1 MENLEIIQI
10 RNAFDFTNSLVIEGN
25 ENLRNLFL
33 FINRFKEIYDKEK
46 DCLPYHINLIDE
58 LHADENAHSR
68 IFAKLLRFKEN
79 DKFPFLEK
87 FLNDVCGFKLTV
99 EKPKVKK
106 VDSCRR
112 IDIPIFDDN
121 YVVLI
126 ENKVTDKAPDQNNP
140 NGGQL
145 SRYIETIEKN
155 YGRNLKDIFVVYT
168 PKYSRE
174 PSDDCWINK
183 ENVSYKNDFS
193 QRFCSLSYRDII
205 YPWLKNDILP
215 FIDEKNVYL
224 RSAFEQYVDYL
235 EGMFSLRTI
244 DEEMNMKLQEFIKNE
259 LGLEDDKPE
268 DAVESLSE
276 KETELNNAITQVQQ
290 LKSKYQK
297 QIVLRYFKKWE
308 EFLKTDFPSFK
319 IVGDKFEL
327 DKNCINVG
335 VEFCLNNEN
344 YVAIIECNDCNNPN
358 IYYGIGRHF
367 VSPSKYETPGIL
379 QEILDE
385 NKLID
390 PEDFW
395 YGWKWSTLGDV
406 YMNLKRLI
414 EEIENKIASPNR

>member
-10 RNAFDFTNSLVIEGN
+10 KNAFDFTNSLVTE
-25 ENLRNLFL
+25 EKVNLRNLFQ

-68 IFAKLLRFKEN
+68 IFAKFLRFKEN

-99 EKPKVKK
+99 KKPKVKK
-106 VDSCRR
+106 VDSCGR

-121 YVVLI
+121 YVVVI
-126 ENKVTDKAPDQNNP
+126 ENKITDKAPDQNNS

-145 SRYIETIEKN
+145 ARYIETIEKN

-183 ENVSYKNDFS
+183 DNVSYKSDFS
-193 QRFCSLSYRDII
+193 QRFCSLSYRDRI

-215 FIDEKNVYL
+215 FIDEKDVYL
-224 RSAFEQYVDYL
+224 RSAFEQYFDYL
-235 EGMFSLRTI
+235 EGIFSLRTI
-244 DEEMNMKLQEFIKNE
+244 NEEMNMKLQEFIKNE

-268 DAVESLSE
+268 EAVESLSE
-276 KETELNNAITQVQQ
+276 KESELNNAITQIQQ

-297 QIVLRYFKKWE
+297 QIVLSHFKKWE
-308 EFLKTDFPSFK
+308 KSLQTDFPSFK

-335 VEFCLNNEN
+335 VEFCINNQSF
-344 YVAIIECNDCNNPN
+344 VAIIECNDCNNPN

-367 VSPSKYETPGIL
+367 VSAYKYETPEIL
-379 QEILDE
+379 QNILGD
-385 NKLID
+385 NKLLGS
-390 PEDFW
+390 EDFW
-395 YGWKWSTLGDV
+395 YGWRWSTLGDV
-406 YMNLKRLI
+406 YMSLKRLI
-414 EEIENKIASPNR
+414 EEIENKIERPNL